1 MVALAALCV
10 TLAGANTTA
19 HVQGA
24 EVAVCGDPAPWILE
38 EVADPVAAAV
48 HAEPLGLHV
57 ATYNVHSGL
66 GSGFALFRGR
76 AQVERNLRAIAG
88 SIAAAGEGGAP
99 DVVALNEVDF
109 GSRRSGWI
117 DQARFVADELEAI
130 TGAAYDVI
138 RGETWRRD
146 VPGFEVRFGNAALV
160 RLPIVASATCLFDDL
175 EQCGLPA
182 AAAASAAT
190 RRDGLLGRLLR
201 EPRGVIR
208 ATVRLQDRLVD
219 VLVTHLEAFAIRDRE
234 AQAAVLL
241 SRFLAPDRT
250 TVLLGDMNAVP
261 GVLTRKRWMF
271 SDDRTHAIL
280 ATGGLADASVSL
292 ASRRRQRSLAA
303 WATYPAAAPVWGL
316 DWVLGSL
323 DLAPEDVQVIG
334 DAASDHRGLS
344 VRYRWLGD
352 DAEIAA
358 ARDRHERVCARL
370 RDFDTSCGPRGS

>member
-1 MVALAALCV
+1 MIAVAAVCTA
-10 TLAGANTTA
+10 LAGADTTA

-24 EVAVCGDPAPWILE
+24 EVAICGDAAPWILE
-38 EVADPVAAAV
+38 EVADPAAAV
-48 HAEPLGLHV
+48 QAEPLGLHV
-57 ATYNVHSGL
+57 ATYNIHSGL

-76 AQVERNLRAIAG
+76 AQVERNLRAIAR

-130 TGAAYDVI
+130 TGVAYDVV

-160 RLPIVASATCLFDDL
+160 RLPIVASATCLFDGL
-175 EQCGLPA
+175 EQCGLPG
-182 AAAASAAT
+182 AAAASAAP

-208 ATVRLQDRLVD
+208 VTIRLQDRLVD
-219 VLVTHLEAFAIRDRE
+219 VLVTHLEAFAVRDRE

-241 SRFLAPDRT
+241 SRFLAPDRA

-370 RDFDTSCGPRGS
+370 RDFDTTCGPRGS